1 MFEIKKTG
9 KKVIA
14 VAAAAAIACTALAGC
29 GVTQKTSDGKVS
41 ISICAWPNK
50 DTNPTKYQLYEEKKE
65 RFNELYPDIEIVPDE
80 WTFDIKTFLPKAEG
94 KTLPTLYP
102 TYFTEGKKIMDM
114 GYAADITKQFK
125 EYGYYD
131 KMNEFVLQNIST
143 KDSVYLIPRSIYTV
157 GLIINLD
164 LFREVGLMNAD
175 GTPKAPTTFEE
186 LAETA
191 KIITEKT
198 GKAGF
203 VMPTTENGGGWLFTP
218 IAWNF
223 GAKFTD
229 KTDGK
234 WKATFD
240 TDECAQALEYIKSLK
255 WNYNTLPSNTLANQS
270 EMRKLVATGQAAM
283 CLGGL
288 DTTDSM
294 VKEYGMKLESI
305 GLAKMP
311 AGPKRHVTLM
321 GGGYYA
327 IRNDATEEQK
337 DAVFKWL
344 EFDGIGAN
352 LTDDLK
358 ANIEKN
364 QKMRA
369 EEGKLVG
376 VKDFSYWNENSEIQQ
391 YKEEM
396 IDKYSNIKPEQVA
409 LYNDKTDVEYQFEEP
424 VCAQDLYSLLDS
436 CLQQV
441 LTDKNADCRAIV
453 NEAAQKFQTNY
464 LDYEN

>member
-1 MFEIKKTG
+1 
-9 KKVIA
+9 
-14 VAAAAAIACTALAGC
+14 
-29 GVTQKTSDGKVS
+29 
-41 ISICAWPNK
+41 
-50 DTNPTKYQLYEEKKE
+50 
-65 RFNELYPDIEIVPDE
+65 
-80 WTFDIKTFLPKAEG
+80 
-94 KTLPTLYP
+94 
-102 TYFTEGKKIMDM
+102 
-114 GYAADITKQFK
+114 
-125 EYGYYD
+125 
-131 KMNEFVLQNIST
+131 
-143 KDSVYLIPRSIYTV
+143 
-157 GLIINLD
+157 
-164 LFREVGLMNAD
+164 MNAD

-255 WNYNTLPSNTLANQS
+255 WDYNTLPSNTLANQS